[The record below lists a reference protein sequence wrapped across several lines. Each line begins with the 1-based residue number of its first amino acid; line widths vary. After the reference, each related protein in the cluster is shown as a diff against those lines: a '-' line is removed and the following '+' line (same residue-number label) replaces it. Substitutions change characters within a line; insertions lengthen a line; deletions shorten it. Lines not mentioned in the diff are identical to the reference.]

1 MVQIFGVDAVR
12 YYVLHEIPYDNDG
25 SITWDLLV
33 ERINSDLAN
42 ILGNLV
48 NRTIAMTN
56 KYFDGV
62 VTNPEVYE
70 EVDDELKQ
78 IALAMPK
85 KVQDLMDEFKAS
97 KALDEIFVLLRRTNK
112 YIDDTMPWAL
122 AKETDKQERLAT
134 VLYNLI
140 EAIRFAAIALEPF
153 MPSTSTKILDQIHT
167 DLRDFKDLST
177 FGLYPVGNKVTDKPQ
192 QLFARLDPKEVEK
205 KVEALQPKKQEQKED
220 ENQITID
227 DFAKIE
233 LTVGTVEKCE
243 KHPDAD
249 KLLISQINIGKEV
262 RQIVSGIADF
272 YSPEDMIGKKVIV
285 VSNLKPAVLRGVESQ
300 GMILAGS
307 KKKLLELVSVESL
320 PNGTKIK

>member
-1 MVQIFGVDAVR
+1 MFKVRDKSLRGLIAAWLCMDAGFFIAT
-12 YYVLHEIPYDNDG
+12 YVNDIMQYPNQLPVYIGFALCFAAPHIDKRIREEKELSIPN
-25 SITWDLLV
+25 
-33 ERINSDLAN
+33 
-42 ILGNLV
+42 
-48 NRTIAMTN
+48 
-56 KYFDGV
+56 
-62 VTNPEVYE
+62 
-70 EVDDELKQ
+70 
-78 IALAMPK
+78 
-85 KVQDLMDEFKAS
+85 
-97 KALDEIFVLLRRTNK
+97 
-112 YIDDTMPWAL
+112 
-122 AKETDKQERLAT
+122 KETDKQERLAT